1 MKTEEK
7 KNNSELITKNKKNT
21 KIETNINKM
30 KKILKNKLNHTEVKN
45 IKTKNIFSDNS
56 RNKKYKMFGTQTIQP
71 EEQISNIKIKA
82 KKTINVGNRNKKRK
96 ILFNEIKSLCDN
108 MYNINNFKN
117 NNLRIKLGED
127 IIKSIDHYV
136 TSDLRKDILRP
147 KKTFM
152 FKNDKSIKIQKLKL
166 LRREIQE
173 KKEINFDSNK
183 VSLKDTLKKYE
194 NDSQLKNRRIKVYRY
209 KFEDYA
215 INNVKYNHPQ
225 IYTLNN
231 LYGIRNIYP
240 KIKPQTTLNSIQDFT
255 KLIPEKRSNKRELN
269 KQIYKVYKTMK
280 TKNKHEIWIHI

>member
-21 KIETNINKM
+21 KFETNINKM

-45 IKTKNIFSDNS
+45 KTKNIFSDNS
-56 RNKKYKMFGTQTIQP
+56 RNKKFKMFGTQTIQP

-82 KKTINVGNRNKKRK
+82 KKTINVGNRNKNRK

-183 VSLKDTLKKYE
+183 VSMKDTLKKCDD
-194 NDSQLKNRRIKVYRY
+194 NSQLKNRRIKVYRY

-240 KIKPQTTLNSIQDFT
+240 NIKPQTTLNSIQDFT
-255 KLIPEKRSNKRELN
+255 KLIPEKSSNKRELN

-280 TKNKHEIWIHI
+280 TKNKHELGIHI